1 LFIPSTT
8 SPTVAHFCRSNDL
21 SSSNFIVCGSLEYRN
36 AGILECWVKSI
47 TPLLHHSNTLSHL
60 LDRVPAP
67 RNHQANFSLLSFR
80 ELGQAFFQP
89 LFKASYRCCRLY
101 GLQFLFEFVEQC
113 RELSANLPDKLI
125 GHAMDGTRPQF
136 SDGALVLW
144 RTVTLVLGE
153 AVARIF

>member
-1 LFIPSTT
+1 MRIGFFRDAIISYIVLATSPSILAPKAHHFIPSTT

-89 LFKASYRCCRLY
+89 LFKTS
-101 GLQFLFEFVEQC
+101 
-113 RELSANLPDKLI
+113 
-125 GHAMDGTRPQF
+125 
-136 SDGALVLW
+136 
-144 RTVTLVLGE
+144 
-153 AVARIF
+153 